1 MRGDAGPDAG
11 DFVFAWIMTTSSP
24 QSTGGDGASAA
35 DARLPALTASLAA
48 RLRAVCRDWDA
59 AEFDALVERIARTKL
74 RWADRGDGG

>member
-11 DFVFAWIMTTSSP
+11 DFMFAWTVTTPAP
-24 QSTGGDGASAA
+24 QSARGDGASAA

-48 RLRAVCRDWDA
+48 RLRAVCRGWDA